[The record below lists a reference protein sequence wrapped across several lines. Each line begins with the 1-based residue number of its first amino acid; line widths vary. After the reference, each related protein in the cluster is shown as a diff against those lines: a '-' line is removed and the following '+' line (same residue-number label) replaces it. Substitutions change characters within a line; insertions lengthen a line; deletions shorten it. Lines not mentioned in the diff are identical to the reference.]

1 MGIYCSV
8 QNFLRSSLK
17 INVSQEFETFCGND
31 VNAVTVNCL
40 CALREEAAGSTPEGE
55 RKTAPVWS
63 ESMYPFPQGPNES
76 RPTPQSLRRDRRG
89 WLSKPLAV
97 GRAVVCEGGPA
108 RSARKHEKSGPVPEG
123 RLICPLAP

>member
-55 RKTAPVWS
+55 RRTAPVWS

-76 RPTPQSLRRDRRG
+76 S
-89 WLSKPLAV
+89 
-97 GRAVVCEGGPA
+97 PA